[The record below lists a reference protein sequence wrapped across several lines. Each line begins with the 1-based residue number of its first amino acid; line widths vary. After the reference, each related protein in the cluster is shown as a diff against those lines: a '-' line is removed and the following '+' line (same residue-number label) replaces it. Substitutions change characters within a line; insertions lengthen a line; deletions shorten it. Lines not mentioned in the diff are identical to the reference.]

1 MENILAFLITIITA
15 ILTYCLVVLNEHKDE
30 IWDEIRKRL
39 K

>member
-1 MENILAFLITIITA
+1 MILVFIITIIVVLITA
-15 ILTYCLVVLNEHKDE
+15 TLVILNEHKDE